1 MKNKC
6 DKVYKVPSAK
16 FGTYNSQKMAAVLI
30 LWTWRMW
37 MMRANSAALKE
48 NMSCMDVIPILQFSH
63 LYPILK

>member
-6 DKVYKVPSAK
+6 NKVYKVPGAK

-30 LWTWRMW
+30 LWTLRMW
-37 MMRANSAALKE
+37 MMRA